1 MRTLGD
7 WSPGSWTKPEGS
19 ASPGEPP
26 REWSRTDN
34 DRVPIRL
41 LTGALSAPGP
51 TMWVMAPL
59 GSADSLRG
67 RPDSW
72 SAAVWLVAVAAICGI
87 ADFGALPDGEVW
99 FGLPLDGNEM
109 FRPAWL
115 VAGTLVAFPLFR
127 LARASLVLGV
137 LGLVLSAGEMFT
149 IVDNARE
156 RFVHNFSLF
165 DSGPSFSPAYYALA
179 AVQSV
184 IFAAAVSAGLRR
196 RWADRRW
203 ERMMRRLTT
212 TPPQPVPPTVAP
224 TRLDAT
230 P

>member
-1 MRTLGD
+1 
-7 WSPGSWTKPEGS
+7 
-19 ASPGEPP
+19 
-26 REWSRTDN
+26 
-34 DRVPIRL
+34 
-41 LTGALSAPGP
+41 
-51 TMWVMAPL
+51 MAHP

-67 RPDSW
+67 RPDHW
-72 SAAVWLVAVAAICGI
+72 SAAVWLAAVAVMCGI
-87 ADFGALPDGEVW
+87 ADFGALPDGQVW
-99 FGLPLDGNEM
+99 FGMPLDGHEL

-137 LGLVLSAGEMFT
+137 LGLILAAGEMLT

-156 RFVHNFSLF
+156 RFAHNVGLF
-165 DSGPSFSPAYYALA
+165 GAGPTFPTAYYAVA

-184 IFAAAVSAGLRR
+184 IFAVAVGAGLRR

-203 ERMMRRLTT
+203 ERMMHRLTT
-212 TPPQPVPPTVAP
+212 TPALDPAQPTVAP
-224 TRLDAT
+224 TGLDAT

>member
-1 MRTLGD
+1 MRL
-7 WSPGSWTKPEGS
+7 
-19 ASPGEPP
+19 
-26 REWSRTDN
+26 
-34 DRVPIRL
+34 
-41 LTGALSAPGP
+41 
-51 TMWVMAPL
+51 MARP
-59 GSADSLRG
+59 GSADNLRG

-72 SAAVWLVAVAAICGI
+72 SAAGWLVAVAATCGI
-87 ADFGALPDGEVW
+87 ADFGALPDGQVW
-99 FGLPLDGNEM
+99 FGLPLDGHVM

-137 LGLVLSAGEMFT
+137 LGLLLSAGEMFT

-156 RFVHNFSLF
+156 RFVHNAALF
-165 DSGPSFSPAYYALA
+165 DAGPSFPTAFYALA
-179 AVQSV
+179 AAQSV
-184 IFAAAVSAGLRR
+184 IFAVAVSAGLRR

-212 TPPQPVPPTVAP
+212 APARAPVSSVAP
-224 TRLDAT
+224 TALDTT